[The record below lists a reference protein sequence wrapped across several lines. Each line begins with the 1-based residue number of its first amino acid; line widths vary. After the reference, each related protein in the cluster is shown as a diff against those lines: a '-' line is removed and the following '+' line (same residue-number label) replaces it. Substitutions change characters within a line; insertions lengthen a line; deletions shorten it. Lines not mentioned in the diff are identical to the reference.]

1 MKQLPDDTIHKYFI
15 RLKEQAVKCNFNDT
29 DRELEQQI
37 ELMTCN
43 NKIRQYSFQH
53 PGKILQDILNI
64 AKTFE
69 TIKIQT
75 EKIQNNSEL
84 DKTDDIN
91 TVKKENPRFGKNTFS
106 FRGGMSN
113 STQQSKK
120 CFKCRGQQPHPSFCS
135 TESKFCNKCGRRGH
149 ESAVHT
155 IPMPCATTFLS
166 QGRAHCGGGGGG
178 QVVRASPPLSSPIYG
193 RNQNFF
199 SLKKLY
205 IVYKVYIY
213 KIVYILITIQ

>member
-1 MKQLPDDTIHKYFI
+1 MKQLPDDTIHQYFI

-120 CFKCRGQQPHPSFCS
+120 CFKCGGQQPHPSFCS

-149 ESAVHT
+149 FANCCKTNMSRLSIQYPCRVRPHSYHRAVHT
-155 IPMPCATTFLS
+155 VAGVEG
-166 QGRAHCGGGGGG
+166 GRWCEPPLP
-178 QVVRASPPLSSPIYG
+178 SPPL
-193 RNQNFF
+193 FM
-199 SLKKLY
+199 
-205 IVYKVYIY
+205 VET
-213 KIVYILITIQ
+213 KIILV